1 MADSIGKGC
10 RRAERVKSV
19 RQEWK
24 KRDPD
29 VLLQK
34 AIRETRG
41 RLTVFLGAAAGVGKT
56 CAMLQAA
63 KEQIEAGR
71 DLVIGWV
78 ETHGRQ
84 DTAAMQA
91 GFSSIPPK
99 KLVYRGKDFLEMDL
113 DAILK
118 RQPQIVLVDELA
130 HTNVKGSRHIRRFQ
144 DVEELLAAGIEVYTT
159 LNVQHIE
166 SLKDIVEHITGIR
179 IWETVPDAVL
189 ENADRVQLI
198 DIAPQ
203 DLRQRLEDGKIY
215 AAPQAERALQGFF
228 REGNISA
235 LRELALRF
243 TAQRVDQQMD
253 EYMQDHAI
261 KGPWPAREK
270 IMVCVSVSPFSADLI
285 RAAKRMAAAQK
296 VEWYALHI
304 QTGKGEEVDELN
316 QERLQRNLR
325 LAAELG
331 SIVVARTGSNIVQ
344 QMLDF
349 AREKNIAHIL
359 VGKPL
364 CRSWRDWLRGGDLV
378 DRLIKQSSGIQIHV
392 IHGQKEA
399 DPARRIKVQPHT
411 PEKNFGSYGKG
422 LGMLLLVTALCQAVG
437 PLELVN
443 TVMLYL
449 LPVLL
454 SAFWWGRGPSYSTAI
469 FSVILIDLLYIP
481 PLYSFSITD
490 IRFLWTGLIFLLV
503 GFVAGGQT
511 ERLRREVAL
520 TEAESRRTQALY
532 EFSRDIAGTVDL
544 HDIVEKLVQT
554 AEKAL
559 QREVVVFLPDDDG
572 KLKMAAQSGGYNEPK
587 INEWETITWVFA
599 HGQPAGKFTDTV
611 PSAEYMY
618 LPLQAQDKRIGV
630 LALQMV
636 EKRMYAEQSRLIEAW
651 THMAALAIERIEL
664 TREASRAALLAE
676 SERLSTALLNS
687 ISHELKTPLAAILG
701 SVSTLQ
707 DQEIAISE
715 SIKNELYDG
724 IKTSSMRMERI
735 VSNLLDT
742 ARLESGAMKIK
753 NDWCDMQDIVGV
765 ALHHMQETLG
775 QRKICTHIPAGLPLV
790 RGDCVLLEQVLVNL
804 LDNANKYSPPEQPI
818 EISVAHEDQKLAVS
832 VADFGDAIPDK
843 EMELIFH
850 KFYRGSKKET
860 APGTGLGLSI
870 CKSIIE
876 IHGGQIW
883 VVNLIP
889 HGKRF
894 IFTLPEEKNDGEQAK
909 SFDC

>member
-1 MADSIGKGC
+1 MP
-10 RRAERVKSV
+10 
-19 RQEWK
+19 QEWK
-24 KRDPD
+24 KQDPD
-29 VLLQK
+29 LLLKK
-34 AIRETRG
+34 ADREKHG

-63 KEQIEAGR
+63 RKQIEAGR

-91 GFSSIPPK
+91 GLPSIPPQ
-99 KLVYRGKDFLEMDL
+99 KLVYRGKEFMEMDL
-113 DAILK
+113 DAILQRK
-118 RQPQIVLVDELA
+118 PQIVLVDELA

-166 SLKDIVEHITGIR
+166 SLKDIVEHITGVR

-203 DLRQRLEDGKIY
+203 DLRQRLQDGKIY

-228 REGNISA
+228 REGNINA

-243 TAQRVDQQMD
+243 TAQQVDQQMD
-253 EYMQDHAI
+253 EYMQNHAI
-261 KGPWPAREK
+261 KGPWPAMEK
-270 IMVCVSVSPFSADLI
+270 IMVCVSASPFSADLI

-296 VEWYALHI
+296 VDWYALHI
-304 QTGKGEEVDELN
+304 HTGNDEEVQELN
-316 QERLQRNLR
+316 QERLQRNLQ

-331 SIVVARTGSNIVQ
+331 GIVVARTGSNIVQ
-344 QMLDF
+344 QMLAF

-364 CRSWRDWLRGGDLV
+364 YRCWKDWFRGGDLV

-392 IHGQKEA
+392 IHGQKEN
-399 DPARRIKVQPHT
+399 DPVRKVRVQPH
-411 PEKNFGSYGKG
+411 PSGKNFWSYIKG
-422 LGMLLLVTALCQAVG
+422 LGMLVLVTAFCQAVG

-443 TVMLYL
+443 TAMLYL

-469 FSVILIDLLYIP
+469 FSVIIMDLLYIP

-503 GFVAGGQT
+503 GFVSGGQT

-544 HDIVEKLVQT
+544 HDVVEKLVRT
-554 AEKAL
+554 AGKAL
-559 QREVVVFLPDDDG
+559 QREVIVFLPDADG
-572 KLKMAAQSGGYNEPK
+572 SLKMAAQSGNSNELQS
-587 INEWETITWVFA
+587 NAWETIAWVFA
-599 HGQPAGKFTDTV
+599 HGQAAGKFTDTV
-611 PSAEYMY
+611 PSAAYMY
-618 LPLQAQDKRIGV
+618 LPLQAQDAVIGV

-636 EKRMYAEQSRLIEAW
+636 ETKMYAEQSRLIEAW
-651 THMAALAIERIEL
+651 THMAALAIERIKL
-664 TREASRAALLAE
+664 THEASRAALLAE

-707 DQEIAISE
+707 DTEIALPE
-715 SIKNELYDG
+715 GIKNELYDS
-724 IKTSSMRMERI
+724 IKSSSMRMERI

-742 ARLESGAMKIK
+742 ARLESGTMKIK
-753 NDWCDMQDIVGV
+753 TDWCDMQDIVGV
-765 ALHHMQETLG
+765 ALHHLQETLG
-775 QRKICTHIPAGLPLV
+775 KRTIRTRIPAGLPFV

-818 EISVAHEDQKLAVS
+818 EIAVAQEDRQLVVS
-832 VADFGDAIPDK
+832 VADFGDAIP
-843 EMELIFH
+843 EQETELIFH
-850 KFYRGSKKET
+850 KFYRGSKKKT

-876 IHGGQIW
+876 IHGGKIW
-883 VVNLIP
+883 VVNLVP
-889 HGKRF
+889 RGKRF
-894 IFTLPEEKNDGEQAK
+894 IFTLPEEKNDGEQPK
-909 SFDC
+909 SFDR